1 MVPGDSLASVFQ
13 SVIKKKCSRRGKR
26 QRGEAFASVL
36 MNINNNNNT
45 KQATSKPNKPP
56 TTRCAIPM
64 DTLASL
70 GGAPV
75 AKPVSP
81 HNDNKLERP
90 KRPKSSGRKSQKFQA
105 KQRAPHKAGGR
116 VSKHK
121 QNYLTALT
129 RDKSTGGLIQL
140 SEPTKSNA
148 AENPFDSISRTSNS
162 KENAAVAN
170 RGMSRKRRSAIKL
183 QNRVAKQLRKAA
195 NESKTA
201 RRGALTAVSTNAQN
215 VGLGALYGI
224 PLIMQRTNGSMKNSG
239 SVPNSTSESPSAR
252 KVMKRLVSPP
262 HSLLSK
268 TLSVSAERI
277 PTNRDLQP
285 SSLHGMKTRS
295 LEPPETP
302 LLIDST
308 ETDDISLEPQ
318 QGGTVRE
325 MSKVDGTGDQKDSWS
340 TRNGDAEKT
349 NIASS
354 KSKRDGPAV
363 PSKEAKQK
371 STRTRALQRTKKS
384 AHKDSIWSR
393 DSLPKRSQ
401 EHISTLEGRS
411 GLDKQQETMSD
422 ERVPKSD
429 TSESHSSL
437 RSEERHIKNVEDDPS
452 VRRPVGTN
460 TSAKQ
465 LLRRSKRRLSLEQSY
480 SSKEPLEATDAEDS
494 SIGYGGVLAMVADSS
509 EAKDKMNADQANLE
523 ISPKNGMKR
532 RRSSAGHENLKWAF
546 KGENGCYVTDLEVVD
561 PNAFQ
566 GMKGGSEQTTAVQ
579 IKTESNQD
587 ETQSSPR
594 DESNLRRSRRN
605 FVLPDQFGAHAD
617 KKLGKEK
624 LLGTTPLP
632 CGNLKKNKTSAMA
645 RDSPVPS
652 KSTKRPRTSEKE
664 GSAYTESA
672 AKAKPGENRRSSA
685 ISRDDSKQWTER
697 EVVLLREAHKEIDPK
712 SVSFW
717 EEASEMVG
725 AKSSEECREKWFSS
739 VKTPV
744 MPTRKIKKQQAPK
757 FPAVYADDD
766 IFNATPMKAL
776 FQTDSLDESALLF
789 GGIGGLSNLD
799 IGSAIKVGNASVSSS
814 SHAPHHP
821 QHGYKTY
828 IKAMKRGVRIKKG
841 IRPPRAGKPSKARK
855 NLSERDGEGDFEVKG
870 RLSPGG
876 TLRVNAQSHRDTEDD
891 DLDLNYVDEAEQDA
905 C

>member
-1 MVPGDSLASVFQ
+1 
-13 SVIKKKCSRRGKR
+13 
-26 QRGEAFASVL
+26 

-45 KQATSKPNKPP
+45 KHPTSKSNKPP

-81 HNDNKLERP
+81 HDDNKLERP
-90 KRPKSSGRKSQKFQA
+90 KRPKSRGRKSQKIQA
-105 KQRAPHKAGGR
+105 KQTAPHKAGGR
-116 VSKHK
+116 VSKHT

-129 RDKSTGGLIQL
+129 RGKSTGGLVRL
-140 SEPTKSNA
+140 SEPMKSNA
-148 AENPFDSISRTSNS
+148 LENPFDSMSRTSNS
-162 KENAAVAN
+162 KENDAVAN

-183 QNRVAKQLRKAA
+183 QNRVAKQLRQGATESKAA
-195 NESKTA
+195 Q
-201 RRGALTAVSTNAQN
+201 RGALTAVSTNAQN

-224 PLIMQRTNGSMKNSG
+224 PLIMQRTNASMNNSEP
-239 SVPNSTSESPSAR
+239 VPNPTSESPSSR

-262 HSLLSK
+262 HSALSK
-268 TLSVSAERI
+268 KLSVSGERV

-285 SSLHGMKTRS
+285 SSMHGMRTRS
-295 LEPPETP
+295 LEPAETP

-308 ETDDISLEPQ
+308 ETDNIFLEQQ

-325 MSKVDGTGDQKDSWS
+325 MSKVDGTRDQKDSWS

-349 NIASS
+349 NRASS
-354 KSKRDGPAV
+354 KSKQGGPVV
-363 PSKEAKQK
+363 PSREANQK
-371 STRTRALQRTKKS
+371 STLTRALQRAKKS
-384 AHKDSIWSR
+384 AHKDSILSR

-401 EHISTLEGRS
+401 EHIFTLEGRS

-422 ERVPKSD
+422 EEVLKDD
-429 TSESHSSL
+429 TAESNSSL
-437 RSEERHIKNVEDDPS
+437 RSEDRNIQDVKDAPS

-460 TSAKQ
+460 TLSKQ

-480 SSKEPLEATDAEDS
+480 SSKEPLEATGAEAS
-494 SIGYGGVLAMVADSS
+494 SIGYDGVLAMVADSS
-509 EAKDKMNADQANLE
+509 EAKDKMNADQAILE
-523 ISPKNGMKR
+523 LSPKNGMKR
-532 RRSSAGHENLKWAF
+532 RRSSAGHDNLRWAF
-546 KGENGCYVTDLEVVD
+546 KGENGCCVTNLEVLD
-561 PNAFQ
+561 RTAFQ
-566 GMKGGSEQTTAVQ
+566 AMKGGNEQTTAGQ
-579 IKTESNQD
+579 MKTESNQD

-594 DESNLRRSRRN
+594 DESNLRRSRRKS
-605 FVLPDQFGAHAD
+605 VLPDRFGAHAD
-617 KKLGKEK
+617 KNLGKEK

-632 CGNLKKNKTSAMA
+632 NGALKKNKASAKA

-652 KSTKRPRTSEKE
+652 KSAKRPRASEKE
-664 GSAYTESA
+664 GSASTESV
-672 AKAKPGENRRSSA
+672 AKAKTSENRRNSEVG
-685 ISRDDSKQWTER
+685 RDHSKQWTER

-739 VKTPV
+739 VKTPI

-776 FQTDSLDESALLF
+776 FQTDSLDESVLLF
-789 GGIGGLSNLD
+789 EGIGGLSNLD

-814 SHAPHHP
+814 GHAPIHP
-821 QHGYKTY
+821 QRGYKTY

-841 IRPPRAGKPSKARK
+841 DRPPRARKAAKARK

-876 TLRVNAQSHRDTEDD
+876 TLRVNTQSDRDTEDD
-891 DLDLNYVDEAEQDA
+891 DLDMNYGDEAEQDA